1 MRRTKETSMHRTT
14 RIGLLSMPLAAIAMT
29 GAAHAVVVLGNGDS
43 ISMASIF
50 AAGSDRKVMID
61 DKIFT
66 FESLRSSA
74 FSASQFQVIGFIS
87 ASTNQWGLHDV
98 GFDITG
104 PFGDGMPGDGAY
116 HEMNL
121 QYTVEVAPEFYARD
135 VRLCDVGLVFNGS
148 AGGPGSIASVD
159 ETVWDLD
166 ANRFLGNLRAY
177 DYAGDEQETQLTD
190 YADYCELYDVH
201 GFRAF
206 EVNKDIKFFANTPNS
221 FATAS
226 FVRQEFSQIMAPAPG
241 AIALLAAVGM
251 ISTRRRR

>member
-1 MRRTKETSMHRTT
+1 MNRTARTVM
-14 RIGLLSMPLAAIAMT
+14 LSVPLAALAM
-29 GAAHAVVVLGNGDS
+29 ACPAHAVIVLGNGQS
-43 ISMASIF
+43 VNMADIF
-50 AAGSDRKVMID
+50 ASGSDRKVMID

-66 FESLRSSA
+66 FESIRSSV
-74 FSASQFQVIGFIS
+74 FSASQFQVVGFIS
-87 ASTNQWGLHDV
+87 AGTNQWGLHNV

-104 PFGDGMPGDGAY
+104 PFGDGTPGDGGY

-121 QYTVEVAPEFYARD
+121 QYSVEVAPEFYARD

-166 ANRFLGNLRAY
+166 ANMFLGNLRAY

-190 YADYCELYDVH
+190 YANFCEIYGVR
-201 GFRAF
+201 GYRAF

-221 FATAS
+221 FSTAS

-241 AIALLAAVGM
+241 AIALLAAAGM
-251 ISTRRRR
+251 IGARRRR

>member
-1 MRRTKETSMHRTT
+1 MNRTARTCM
-14 RIGLLSMPLAAIAMT
+14 LSVPLAALAM
-29 GAAHAVVVLGNGDS
+29 AFPAHAVIVLGNGQS
-43 ISMASIF
+43 VNMADIF
-50 AAGSDRKVMID
+50 ASGSDRKVMID

-66 FESLRSSA
+66 FESIRSSV
-74 FSASQFQVIGFIS
+74 FGASQFQVVGFIS
-87 ASTNQWGLHDV
+87 AGTNQWGLHNV

-104 PFGDGMPGDGAY
+104 PFGDGTPGDGTY

-121 QYTVEVAPEFYARD
+121 QYSVEVAPEFYARD

-190 YADYCELYDVH
+190 YANFCEMYDVH

-221 FATAS
+221 FSTAS

-241 AIALLAAVGM
+241 AIALLAAAGL
-251 ISTRRRR
+251 IGARRRR

>member
-1 MRRTKETSMHRTT
+1 MHPTARTVM
-14 RIGLLSMPLAAIAMT
+14 LSVPLAALAM
-29 GAAHAVVVLGNGDS
+29 ACPAHAMIVLGNGQS
-43 ISMASIF
+43 VSMADIF
-50 AAGSDRKVMID
+50 ASGSDRKVMID

-66 FESLRSSA
+66 FESLRSSV

-87 ASTNQWGLHDV
+87 AGTNQWGLHNV

-104 PFGDGMPGDGAY
+104 PFGDGTPGDGTY

-121 QYTVEVAPEFYARD
+121 QYSVEVAPEFYARD

-190 YADYCELYDVH
+190 YANFCEIYDVH
-201 GFRAF
+201 GYRAF

-221 FATAS
+221 FSTAS

-241 AIALLAAVGM
+241 AIALLAAAGM
-251 ISTRRRR
+251 IGARRRR

>member
-1 MRRTKETSMHRTT
+1 MPRTT
-14 RIGLLSMPLAAIAMT
+14 RTALLCLPVAALALA
-29 GAAHAVVVLGNGDS
+29 GSAHAVVVLGNGES
-43 ISMASIF
+43 INMADIF
-50 AAGSDRKVMID
+50 ASGSDRKVMID

-66 FESLRSSA
+66 FESIRSSV
-74 FSASQFQVIGFIS
+74 FSSSQFQVVGFIS
-87 ASTNQWGLHDV
+87 ESTNQWGLHDV

-104 PFGDGMPGDGAY
+104 PFGDGSPGDGVY

-121 QYTVEVAPEFYARD
+121 QYTVEVAPDAFARD

-166 ANRFLGNLRAY
+166 ANMYLGNLRAY
-177 DYAGDEQETQLTD
+177 DYAGEVQETQLTD
-190 YADYCELYDVH
+190 YANDCEIYDIH

-206 EVNKDIKFFANTPNS
+206 EVNKDIKFFAHTPNS
-221 FATAS
+221 FSTAS

-241 AIALLAAVGM
+241 AIALLATAGLLG
-251 ISTRRRR
+251 SRRRR

>member
-1 MRRTKETSMHRTT
+1 MNRTARTC
-14 RIGLLSMPLAAIAMT
+14 LLSVPLAALAL
-29 GAAHAVVVLGNGDS
+29 ACPAHAVIVLGNGQS
-43 ISMASIF
+43 VNMADIF
-50 AAGSDRKVMID
+50 ASGSDRKVMID

-66 FESLRSSA
+66 FESIRSSV
-74 FSASQFQVIGFIS
+74 FSSSQFQVVGFIS
-87 ASTNQWGLHDV
+87 AGTNQWGLHNV

-104 PFGDGMPGDGAY
+104 PFGDGTPGDGGY

-166 ANRFLGNLRAY
+166 ANMFLGNLRAY

-190 YADYCELYDVH
+190 YANFCEIYGVD
-201 GFRAF
+201 GYRAF

-241 AIALLAAVGM
+241 AIALLAAAGM
-251 ISTRRRR
+251 IGARRRR

>member
-1 MRRTKETSMHRTT
+1 MNRIARTC
-14 RIGLLSMPLAAIAMT
+14 LLSVPLAALAL
-29 GAAHAVVVLGNGDS
+29 ACPAHAVIVLGNGQS
-43 ISMASIF
+43 VSMADIF
-50 AAGSDRKVMID
+50 ASGSDRKVMID

-66 FESLRSSA
+66 FESVRSSV
-74 FSASQFQVIGFIS
+74 FSTSQFQVVGFIS
-87 ASTNQWGLHDV
+87 AGTNQWGLHNV

-104 PFGDGMPGDGAY
+104 PFGDGTPGDGGY

-166 ANRFLGNLRAY
+166 ANMFLGNLRAY

-190 YADYCELYDVH
+190 YANFCEIYGVH
-201 GFRAF
+201 GYRAF

-221 FATAS
+221 FSTAS

-241 AIALLAAVGM
+241 AIALLAAAGM
-251 ISTRRRR
+251 MGARRRR

>member
-1 MRRTKETSMHRTT
+1 MNRTARTVM
-14 RIGLLSMPLAAIAMT
+14 LSVPLAALAL
-29 GAAHAVVVLGNGDS
+29 ACPAHAVIVLGNGQS
-43 ISMASIF
+43 VNMADIF
-50 AAGSDRKVMID
+50 ATGSDRKVMID

-66 FESLRSSA
+66 FESIRSSV
-74 FSASQFQVIGFIS
+74 FSASQFQVVGFIS
-87 ASTNQWGLHDV
+87 AGTNQWGLHNV

-104 PFGDGMPGDGAY
+104 PFGDGTPGDGGY

-121 QYTVEVAPEFYARD
+121 QYSVEVAPEFYARD

-166 ANRFLGNLRAY
+166 ANMFLGNLRAY

-190 YADYCELYDVH
+190 YANFCEIYGVH
-201 GFRAF
+201 GYRAF
-206 EVNKDIKFFANTPNS
+206 EINKDIKFFASTPNS
-221 FATAS
+221 FSTAS

-241 AIALLAAVGM
+241 AIALLAAAGM
-251 ISTRRRR
+251 IGARRRR